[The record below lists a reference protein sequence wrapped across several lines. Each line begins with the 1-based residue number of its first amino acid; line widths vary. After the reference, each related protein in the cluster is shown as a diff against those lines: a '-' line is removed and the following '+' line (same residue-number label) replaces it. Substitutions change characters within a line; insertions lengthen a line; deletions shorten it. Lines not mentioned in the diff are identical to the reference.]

1 MNSMLNNA
9 CISALLCGAVVV
21 AVPAFSQTVGAGPT
35 GAISGPTENT
45 ATGTVNTATATNP
58 PRSFAQNNQNNAGA
72 SVSTG
77 GVSATGDV
85 NGADASNNA
94 ASVNHSTQSS
104 TTGSASAS
112 AH

>member
-9 CISALLCGAVVV
+9 CISALLCGAVIV
-21 AVPAFSQTVGAGPT
+21 AVPAYSQTVGAGPT
-35 GAISGPTENT
+35 GAISGPTETT

-58 PRSFAQNNQNNAGA
+58 PRSFAQNNNAGA

-85 NGADASNNA
+85 NSADASNNA

-104 TTGSASAS
+104 TTGSAGAA